1 MFIGGNN
8 SFGGSSSSFE
18 DGFES
23 HASYQSHNDE
33 QSALIESSLKKTNNF
48 VQMNRAGNFSRKFML
63 LATLVTDP
71 NKRIVVEISE
81 TDTVRNLQVIIGEGM
96 KTNHAE
102 MFQSLD
108 AVRAFNITMVKDKLF
123 NLKDEFLAS
132 EYLQD
137 NDEVLFEID
146 STNLWLKVNFQL
158 YD

>member
-8 SFGGSSSSFE
+8 SFDESTSDYEEGFGSR
-18 DGFES
+18 
-23 HASYQSHNDE
+23 ASQVSHNDE
-33 QSALIESSLKKTNNF
+33 QDLLIESSLNRKSENF
-48 VQMNRAGNFSRKFML
+48 VQMSRANKFTRKFML

-81 TDTVRNLQVIIGEGM
+81 TETIRNLQVIIGEGM

-108 AVRAFNITMVKDKLF
+108 AVRAFNITMVKDKMF
-123 NLKDEFLAS
+123 NLKDEFIVS
-132 EYLQD
+132 DYLQD

-146 STNLWLKVNFQL
+146 SANLWLKINFSL
-158 YD
+158 

>member
-1 MFIGGNN
+1 
-8 SFGGSSSSFE
+8 
-18 DGFES
+18 
-23 HASYQSHNDE
+23 
-33 QSALIESSLKKTNNF
+33 
-48 VQMNRAGNFSRKFML
+48 ML

-81 TDTVRNLQVIIGEGM
+81 TDTIRNLQVIIGEGM

-108 AVRAFNITMVKDKLF
+108 AVRAFNITMVKDKLL
-123 NLKDEFLAS
+123 NLKDEFIAS

-146 STNLWLKVNFQL
+146 SANLWLKINFQL
-158 YD
+158 FD